1 MFLRERLAFSG
12 NALQIR
18 CLVGF
23 DINVIRAVC
32 AARQTIHRNC
42 GKSTDAVKFTT
53 RAGRRLSRS
62 SRNSRYSETNSH
74 ARAVHLRH
82 FARCYRR
89 NDLVWAELC
98 CVPARSYF
106 VAQIDHPICL
116 ENQRHLESSDCSQ
129 SRAYSSDGCLLSI
142 QFIGQ
147 LGLKQPVLRQFSHSS
162 DHLGQGRSQ

>member
-1 MFLRERLAFSG
+1 MERYFMFLRERLAFSG

-62 SRNSRYSETNSH
+62 SINSPYSETNSH
-74 ARAVHLRH
+74 ARGTPPTFR
-82 FARCYRR
+82 
-89 NDLVWAELC
+89 
-98 CVPARSYF
+98 P
-106 VAQIDHPICL
+106 
-116 ENQRHLESSDCSQ
+116 
-129 SRAYSSDGCLLSI
+129 LLSA
-142 QFIGQ
+142 Q
-147 LGLKQPVLRQFSHSS
+147 
-162 DHLGQGRSQ
+162 RSRMG